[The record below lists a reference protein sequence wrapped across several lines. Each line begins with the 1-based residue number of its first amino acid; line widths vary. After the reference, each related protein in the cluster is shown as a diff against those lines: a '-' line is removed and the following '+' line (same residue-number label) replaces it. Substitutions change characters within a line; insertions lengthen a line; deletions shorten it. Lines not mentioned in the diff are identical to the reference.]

1 MPPLREASCCIRHV
15 MSSVVLVQLLLLA
28 AAGVG
33 SAAAS
38 NEATVTTAGY
48 DGEPTEMYI
57 CYLCVDR
64 DVMLIRRCPIYWD
77 ECHLVCYAPHATA
90 AAAAVSAADAPS
102 PSLPGIPGEKL
113 HEDDYY
119 DDPCYVMKLYQNGS
133 YVIVTTLNCRAAARC
148 GLSCGGGDAA
158 DDDGRALAAHG
169 ATPAAPQGV
178 PLPPPHFTNF
188 QRCGSQSQQTT
199 RKRNMALA
207 PTTRKSYSASS
218 RP

>member
-15 MSSVVLVQLLLLA
+15 MTSVVLVQLLLLA
-28 AAGVG
+28 AAG
-33 SAAAS
+33 STAAS
-38 NEATVTTAGY
+38 NDATVTAAGD

-57 CYLCVDR
+57 CYLCVGR

-90 AAAAVSAADAPS
+90 AAAAVSGADIDAPS
-102 PSLPGIPGEKL
+102 PSRPGIPGEKL

-119 DDPCYVMKLYQNGS
+119 DDQCYVMKLYQNGS

-148 GLSCGGGDAA
+148 GLSCGGGDGA
-158 DDDGRALAAHG
+158 DDGRALAVHG

-178 PLPPPHFTNF
+178 LPLLPSHFTNF
-188 QRCGSQSQQTT
+188 QRCGSQQTT
-199 RKRNMALA
+199 RKRNMSRA
-207 PTTRKSYSASS
+207 PTTRSSYSASS